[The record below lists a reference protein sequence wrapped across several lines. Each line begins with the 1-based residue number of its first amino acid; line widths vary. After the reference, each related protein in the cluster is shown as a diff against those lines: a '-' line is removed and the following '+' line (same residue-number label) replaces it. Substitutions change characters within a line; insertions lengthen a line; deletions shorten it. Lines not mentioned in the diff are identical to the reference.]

1 MGVDTSKY
9 DVLKFWVLGRETV
22 QRQHSLLK
30 KLTLA
35 LSGQSTRSEF
45 VSYRRVIAA
54 VRLKSDD
61 KLTLKAF
68 KDIPSSHLEKL
79 LPAGKIK
86 MGRFDRYMIGASVS
100 LSALGILAKF
110 VTVLAKMTVN
120 WMLGFAAITG
130 LLGLRGYI
138 AYKNKRGMYLSTLN
152 GMLYYKNIANNRGLI
167 TLVAD
172 RAEDESFKE
181 ALLAYSLIHSLQIS
195 SADLSGTGES

>member
-9 DVLKFWVLGRETV
+9 DVLKLWVLGRETV

-138 AYKNKRGMYLSTLN
+138 AYKNKRGMYLRSEEHTSELQSRPHISYAVFCLKKKNNTLP
-152 GMLYYKNIANNRGLI
+152 
-167 TLVAD
+167 
-172 RAEDESFKE
+172 
-181 ALLAYSLIHSLQIS
+181 LQCGPPPRCHVTC
-195 SADLSGTGES
+195 AARCTGGTS